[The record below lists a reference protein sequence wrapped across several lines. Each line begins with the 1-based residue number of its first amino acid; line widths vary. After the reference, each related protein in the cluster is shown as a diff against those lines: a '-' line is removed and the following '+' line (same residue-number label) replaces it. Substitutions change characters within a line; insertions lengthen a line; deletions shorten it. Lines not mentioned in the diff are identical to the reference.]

1 MARVGVAS
9 YRTDVLARDV
19 IVSGFDPRHW
29 AGWIELLVPPAL
41 RDRPRWALAVVDGTP
56 ARVIKLIIAGD
67 RARGA
72 LDPAGPA
79 AAMLNLPPTPAG
91 LEAAARRL
99 GVGAVIVLE
108 TRVLAE
114 LAAEVE
120 RHLTLD
126 LDLAAQG
133 LAVLR
138 AVKARSGHGVW
149 TYPALLDLVAV
160 PPYEPLQRTFELLIP
175 DDTAISAYVVAD
187 DRRSL
192 VAAGTVIKRRGDVVQ
207 LSGHQP
213 VADLVSEAALARD
226 WPAVYKRLNQAI
238 GERLARPSL
247 TVLLERATL
256 ERLVVGP
263 SDTLARE
270 VGARRIVID
279 PAPAWLLGLLGGA
292 TVAAVA
298 QRGATALAN
307 LLPAATRARAAGL
320 ADRARTAMK
329 DAGAHPFAL
338 LGFDP
343 IELWLAV
350 RQYYRPRERPP
361 S

>member
-1 MARVGVAS
+1 MAHPGVAS

-19 IVSGFDPRHW
+19 LVSGFEPRHW
-29 AGWIELLVPPAL
+29 AGWIELLVPPPL
-41 RDRPRWALAVVDGTP
+41 RDHPRWALVVVEGTP

-72 LDPAGPA
+72 LDPTGPA
-79 AAMLNLPPTPAG
+79 AAMLPLPPTAAG
-91 LEAAARRL
+91 LEAAARRW

-108 TRVLAE
+108 ARVVAA
-114 LAAEVE
+114 LAADVE

-138 AVKARSGHGVW
+138 ALKARSGHGIW
-149 TYPALLDLVAV
+149 TYPALLDLVPA

-175 DDTAISAYVVAD
+175 DDTAVSAYVIAD

-192 VAAGTVIKRRGDVVQ
+192 IAAGTVIKRKGDVVQ

-213 VADLVSEAALARD
+213 VADLVSEATLARD

-238 GERLARPSL
+238 AERLARPSL
-247 TVLLERATL
+247 TILLERATL

-270 VGARRIVID
+270 YGARRIVID

-292 TVAAVA
+292 QVAAVA

-307 LLPAATRARAAGL
+307 LLPAAARVRVAGL
-320 ADRARTAMK
+320 AGRARTAMK

-343 IELWLAV
+343 IELWMAV
-350 RQYYRPRERPP
+350 RQYYRPRPP
-361 S
+361 AP